1 MNLLSKNWSLN
12 RKRDIL
18 SKVKDLKHMNIQKV
32 RQCFY
37 DGNIWTKTQ
46 LSDETQLSLS
56 SMTNILQELLKNQEI
71 FFIGENASTGGR
83 KSKQYVLN
91 KDYRHILK
99 MILKRQI
106 NGYEFICQNVNLFN
120 QVISSQTVSSMYGQV
135 DELILLMKKFLS
147 ADSSITMICL
157 SIPGVCHDGYIDVC
171 DFELFENVNLLEM
184 IRDFYKNQII
194 LENDVNIA
202 SIGFY
207 HQYPKCQHLAF
218 VYQPAVQYI
227 GCGMI
232 INGKLYNGFTHFAG
246 ELRYLPF
253 YTSEQQNQML
263 ETQPKEL
270 LEKQLSTLCCVF
282 NPEMIGICSDVI
294 DCLDDFHLNT
304 IPFKHRPRMIH
315 VKNMDS
321 LIEDGLYQMCIQK
334 ILEEGKNDDKELY

>member
-1 MNLLSKNWSLN
+1 
-12 RKRDIL
+12 
-18 SKVKDLKHMNIQKV
+18 MNIQKI
-32 RQCFY
+32 RRCFY
-37 DGNIWTKTQ
+37 QGKVWTKTE
-46 LSDETQLSLS
+46 LASVTQLSIAS
-56 SMTNILQELLKNQEI
+56 ITNILQELLKSQEI
-71 FFIGENASTGGR
+71 LFIGENDSTGGR

-91 KDYRHILK
+91 KDYCHLLKVILK
-99 MILKRQI
+99 KQKDYDEVICIDVDLFNHIILKKHVSFLCLRQ
-106 NGYEFICQNVNLFN
+106 
-120 QVISSQTVSSMYGQV
+120 
-135 DELILLMKKFLS
+135 DELKNILIEIIQNDHF
-147 ADSSITMICL
+147 ITMICL

-253 YTSEQQNQML
+253 YTSEQQNQVL

-304 IPFKHRPRMIH
+304 IPFKHRPCMIH
-315 VKNMDS
+315 VKNMGS
-321 LIEDGLYQMCIQK
+321 LIEDGLYQMSIQK
-334 ILEEGKNDDKELY
+334 ILEEEKNDDKELY